1 MEKRRR
7 RRESHNAVERRRRDT
22 INERINELGTL
33 LPESMLDST
42 GPNKPNKGVI
52 LKKSVEHIR
61 FLQQEMQTYQAR
73 IQNLENI
80 LRSYQEKQQQQQ
92 QHKWCVWKSS
102 CILLVH
108 FINRHYIYLYHPT
121 ALSKYVYNPPSST

>member
-33 LPESMLDST
+33 LPESMLDSN

-52 LKKSVEHIR
+52 LKKLVEHIR

-73 IQNLENI
+73 IQDLENI
-80 LRSYQEKQQQQQ
+80 LRSYQEKQK
-92 QHKWCVWKSS
+92 KWCIGWNK
-102 CILLVH
+102 LQ
-108 FINRHYIYLYHPT
+108 
-121 ALSKYVYNPPSST
+121 